1 MAFCSRRA
9 YNLGMPARLFK
20 WIPALLM
27 MVVIFLISARTPSQL
42 PYFAGA
48 DALVKKGAHM
58 LGYAV
63 LAVLYWRAL
72 DLKAETLWVAWLLA
86 LAYAVTDEFHQ
97 SFVPGRHP
105 SPWDVLFFDNLG
117 ALASL
122 WVANRYGK
130 QKRSGAMPLVA
141 GKTQN

>member
-1 MAFCSRRA
+1 
-9 YNLGMPARLFK
+9 
-20 WIPALLM
+20 
-27 MVVIFLISARTPSQL
+27 
-42 PYFAGA
+42 
-48 DALVKKGAHM
+48 M
-58 LGYAV
+58 LGYAL

-72 DLKAETLWVAWLLA
+72 DLKAETRWVAWLLA

-117 ALASL
+117 ALSSL
-122 WVANRYGK
+122 WIAHRYGEHGK
-130 QKRSGAMPLVA
+130 SGAMHPLP

>member
-1 MAFCSRRA
+1 
-9 YNLGMPARLFK
+9 MPARLFK

-27 MVVIFLISARTPSQL
+27 MVVIFLISARTPSEL
-42 PYFAGA
+42 PYFAGV
-48 DALVKKGAHM
+48 DTIIKKGAHM
-58 LGYAV
+58 LGYAL

-72 DLKAETLWVAWLLA
+72 DLKATTLWVAWLLA

-117 ALASL
+117 ALSSL
-122 WVANRYGK
+122 WVAHRYGRHG
-130 QKRSGAMPLVA
+130 RSGARRPIP
-141 GKTQN
+141 GKSQN